1 MSDIRSFFGVKTKN
15 QPKSKNGPIKN
26 RPKPLLS
33 DSSDDDTIENTPE
46 PHAQLKNRTTKSN
59 GQHSKRAS
67 KRRISGSSSDDLFE
81 ATSNGTQKHTGS
93 TNSKHTS
100 AHATNKTSSKNGT
113 YLNEQTSNVEKKLK
127 PVTATDFFKSSTTNL
142 KPIPKTTKSPPKP
155 DNKKRKIDSDE
166 IEEHE
171 DPAFTAMLVDMDD
184 KDKQKRKRSPKAD
197 TKEDT
202 SKPPPKKAASNVGL
216 STVPSKEKPIAAK
229 LSTKAKL
236 ENDTSKIDD
245 MDDKDKQKRKRSP
258 KADTKEDTSKPP
270 PKKAASNVGLS
281 TVPSKEK
288 PIAAKLSTKAKLEND
303 TSKIDA
309 KKKLVANEYAPKP
322 KKSPKKEFSMT
333 STNVTV
339 DSSSTSSQSGVVSS
353 QESNSSQKETQ
364 SQGNIANLAKN
375 EKPSQLWVEKY
386 KPTTTKGIIG
396 QQSDK
401 SNMKKLQAWLRGWEK
416 HHGKNA
422 SGKPSSKPPPWG
434 ASKDDGAW
442 AKAVLLS
449 GPPGVGKTTTSYLV
463 AKEMGYE
470 VMETNASDTRSKKRL
485 DTEISDALSSKSVT
499 SNESKR
505 LVLIPL
511 FKSHGYNVII
521 PIIGTTPIRNS
532 VSKYLLFMF

>member
-171 DPAFTAMLVDMDD
+171 DPAFTAMLV
-184 KDKQKRKRSPKAD
+184 
-197 TKEDT
+197 
-202 SKPPPKKAASNVGL
+202 
-216 STVPSKEKPIAAK
+216 
-229 LSTKAKL
+229 
-236 ENDTSKIDD
+236 D

-521 PIIGTTPIRNS
+521 PTTKTRVFGPLQNTYRDNANS
-532 VSKYLLFMF
+532 KFSL